1 MQELSWKDTEG
12 LVVMQHSGISF
23 SFMLSGRDY
32 PWLFLICGLS
42 GNVFGQ
48 SGNSVRLHVLSVSRE
63 ATSWTRSWRRLSV

>member
-23 SFMLSGRDY
+23 SVMLSGRDY
-32 PWLFLICGLS
+32 PWLFLIYGLS

-48 SGNSVRLHVLSVSRE
+48 SGNSVRLHVLSVSKE